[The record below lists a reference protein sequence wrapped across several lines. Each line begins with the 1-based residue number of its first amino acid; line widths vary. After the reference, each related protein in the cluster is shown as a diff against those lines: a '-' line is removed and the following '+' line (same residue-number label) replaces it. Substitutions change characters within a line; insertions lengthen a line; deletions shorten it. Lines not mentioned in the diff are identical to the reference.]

1 MAHLNGSVDHDQ
13 GEMENV
19 DEEEPVLQLEFL
31 DEVHHSS
38 MLKSLNMMRKNRHFC
53 DVILH
58 VCAWLYNQTDFT
70 RVCTVTLNVQV
81 IDDFFLV
88 IEDVTVKTS
97 GKIRIVYGQL
107 HYWAS
112 KASLLQ

>member
-1 MAHLNGSVDHDQ
+1 MTSQIIVAARAYNCLFFFVGVVTEMAHLNGSVDHDQ
-13 GEMENV
+13 AEMENV

-81 IDDFFLV
+81 IDDFFCWL
-88 IEDVTVKTS
+88 KM
-97 GKIRIVYGQL
+97 
-107 HYWAS
+107 
-112 KASLLQ
+112 